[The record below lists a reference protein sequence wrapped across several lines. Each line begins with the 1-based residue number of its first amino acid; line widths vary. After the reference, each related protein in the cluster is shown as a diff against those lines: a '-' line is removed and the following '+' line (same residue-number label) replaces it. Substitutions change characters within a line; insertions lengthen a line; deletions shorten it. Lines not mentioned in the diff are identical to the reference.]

1 MATLVW
7 SIDDACGGDTISVPR
22 TCEFMASRGIVA
34 TWFAVPKSGGNSMSE
49 AWKSTLRAARDGGHD
64 LQLHGLT
71 HEDCYEFG
79 PPAWPATSILPSLQ
93 SQFDERGAELRAR
106 YTADALGARI
116 AEGMAIF
123 HRELDVVPT
132 CFRAPCGAIS
142 QAMFSALAT
151 AGLRYHSCYYISAT
165 GYEHLPHRSGVV
177 AQEWTDII
185 PHRPF
190 RWYSGVVEA
199 PILNEYTWK
208 GAAAREAE
216 FIELGRCDLDRAVG
230 LSPIVVL
237 LMHTHGIADNFDYTF
252 RLIDSIIA
260 YAEAGGHT
268 FSTFGELAASG
279 AFDAAATVDGPD
291 ILTL

>member
-7 SIDDACGGDTISVPR
+7 SIDDAGGGDTISVPR

-116 AEGMAIF
+116 AEGMAADLTVFDPEEVIDRSTWDEPHLF
-123 HRELDVVPT
+123 AQGIHHVVVN
-132 CFRAPCGAIS
+132 
-142 QAMFSALAT
+142 
-151 AGLRYHSCYYISAT
+151 
-165 GYEHLPHRSGVV
+165 GVLV
-177 AQEWTDII
+177 LHGGEIT
-185 PHRPF
+185 
-190 RWYSGVVEA
+190 
-199 PILNEYTWK
+199 
-208 GAAAREAE
+208 GAAPGRVLGPARRR
-216 FIELGRCDLDRAVG
+216 GRD
-230 LSPIVVL
+230 
-237 LMHTHGIADNFDYTF
+237 
-252 RLIDSIIA
+252 
-260 YAEAGGHT
+260 
-268 FSTFGELAASG
+268 
-279 AFDAAATVDGPD
+279 
-291 ILTL
+291 